1 MATTRK
7 TTTVGKRRKASPS
20 LAAYRNLVKTKSKLC
35 KGTTTKTA
43 VKTAGARYKAAAVK
57 AGKDAKVVDKTVAR
71 VLNSGCSMT
80 SAVAGRKK
88 RTAGTTTVGRKRKTT
103 TRHRA

>member
-7 TTTVGKRRKASPS
+7 TTPVGKRRKTSPA

-57 AGKDAKVVDKTVAR
+57 AGKDVKVVEKTVAR

-80 SAVAGRKK
+80 SAVAGKRKK
-88 RTAGTTTVGRKRKTT
+88 RTAGTTVGRKRTT
-103 TRHRA
+103 TRKRA